1 MKLEN
6 LQEADFK
13 FRQHGCCYETDS
25 ENKRSKIV
33 EVLWRVFWGKRKRL
47 QKKNLGFSFEMKATK
62 TLIRKAEKGQK
73 QGLPLH
79 KTDKE
84 KNMQGKISI
93 HHGSGGGKSRE
104 LIENLFRTHFSN
116 PVLDKMDDAGVLKL
130 ESKNIAFTTD
140 SFVVKPIFFEG
151 GDIGRLAISGTV
163 NDLAV
168 MGAKP
173 CALTVSFIIEES
185 FEMEKLRKIVVS
197 MKETADEAGVII
209 AAGDTKVVE
218 KGSADGIFI
227 TTSGIGIIPEGI
239 KIGGAMAKPGD
250 VVILSG
256 SVGNHGASII
266 TSRKDLGFKTF
277 VKSDVAPLNN
287 LIERMIEETPEIHV
301 MRDATR
307 GGLATVLNE
316 IAIQSGV
323 KIEVLEEK
331 IPVKEEVKGV
341 CGLLGLDPLYLA
353 NEGRIVVFVKEEESL
368 KLLDKMR
375 ESKYGRGASV
385 IGRVVDN
392 TDEPVVILKTVGSGG
407 RILDMLSGEPLPR
420 IC

>member
-1 MKLEN
+1 
-6 LQEADFK
+6 
-13 FRQHGCCYETDS
+13 
-25 ENKRSKIV
+25 
-33 EVLWRVFWGKRKRL
+33 
-47 QKKNLGFSFEMKATK
+47 
-62 TLIRKAEKGQK
+62 
-73 QGLPLH
+73 
-79 KTDKE
+79 
-84 KNMQGKISI
+84 MQGKISI
-93 HHGSGGGKSRE
+93 NHGSGGGMSRE

-116 PVLDKMDDAGVLKL
+116 PVLDKMDDAGVIEINGLNL
-130 ESKNIAFTTD
+130 AFTTD
-140 SFVVKPIFFEG
+140 SFVVKPIFFDG

-173 CALTVSFIIEES
+173 SALTASFIMEEG
-185 FEMEKLRKIVVS
+185 FEIEKLERIIIS

-218 KGSADGIFI
+218 KGGADGIFI
-227 TTSGIGIIPEGI
+227 TTSGIGLIPKGI
-239 KIGGAMAKPGD
+239 KTGGAMAKPGD
-250 VVILSG
+250 VVIISG
-256 SVGNHGASII
+256 SVGNHGACII
-266 TSRKDLGFKTF
+266 TSREGLGFKTS
-277 VKSDVAPLNN
+277 VKSDVAPLNGFVESM
-287 LIERMIEETPEIHV
+287 LEAATDIHV

-323 KIEVLEEK
+323 RIEVSEEG
-331 IPVKEEVKGV
+331 IPVKQEVKGV

-353 NEGRIVVFVKEEESL
+353 NEGRIVVFVKEEYAQ
-368 KLLDKMR
+368 KLLDVMR
-375 ESKYGRGASV
+375 EHKYGSEASV